1 MSLAVRFLGTSAAR
15 PTVERNVSSVAVIRE
30 GETLLFDCGEG
41 TQRQMMRYG
50 ISFALNDVFITHFHG
65 DHIIGVIG
73 LFRTLALQGRTEP
86 MRMYGPRGAARV
98 LKGAAQFGVDRVG
111 FPVEISEVAPG
122 ERIAR
127 EGYAIIPFATA
138 HSGELSLGYTIA
150 EEDRKG
156 RFDPDR
162 ARALGIPEGPLWGK
176 IHKGESVTL
185 DDGRVIEPHVLVG
198 PRRSGRAVAI
208 SGDTRPSEATVEA
221 ARGADLLIHEA
232 TFADEEAGRAAET
245 GHSTAREAARVAV
258 AAGVRRLALTHF
270 SARYSRDPGE
280 LLREA
285 REVFEEVVLA
295 RDGMEIEIP
304 FPDERI
310 EVADAA
316 AGRAATDPASSPRR

>member
-1 MSLAVRFLGTSAAR
+1 MSLSVRFLGTSAAR
-15 PTVERNVSSVAVIRE
+15 PTVERNVSSIAVIRE

-86 MRMYGPRGAARV
+86 MRMFGPRGAARV
-98 LKGAAQFGVDRVG
+98 LKGAAHFGVDRVG
-111 FPVEISEVAPG
+111 FPVDITEVASG
-122 ERIAR
+122 QRLQR
-127 EGYAIIPFATA
+127 DGYAIIPFATE
-138 HSGELSLGYTIA
+138 HSSEGSMGYTLV

-156 RFDPDR
+156 RFDPDL
-162 ARALGIPEGPLWGK
+162 ARSLGIPEGPLWGK

-185 DDGRVIEPHVLVG
+185 DDGRVIAPSVLVG
-198 PRRSGRAVAI
+198 PARSGRTLAI
-208 SGDTRPSEATVEA
+208 SGDARPSEATVEA
-221 ARGADLLIHEA
+221 ARGADLLIHES
-232 TFADEEAGRAAET
+232 TFADEEAVRATET
-245 GHSTAREAARVAV
+245 GHSTAREAARIAA

-285 REVFEEVVLA
+285 REEFAEVVLA

-304 FPDERI
+304 F
-310 EVADAA
+310 ADAHID
-316 AGRAATDPASSPRR
+316 AATDRAADDPASAPRR